1 MHVGT
6 NHDGPV
12 IIGFG
17 HRRRTGKDAVAGLVR
32 DRLRAA
38 GANVF
43 RDAFAWNLKQV
54 TRMMFRYVGLAD
66 DTVYEDC
73 PDLREKKMPGIEM
86 SPRDLWIAVGNK
98 IREIAPDVWIRGVL
112 DNPAYVSGS
121 VLLIS
126 DVRYP
131 NEVKAI
137 RDRGGAVIKVVRP
150 GIPESADIADSALA
164 GMKTGA
170 WDRVVLNDGD
180 LDALD
185 RKAGFLAEWIGRRL
199 AARNAAMG

>member
-1 MHVGT
+1 M
-6 NHDGPV
+6 DGPLIV
-12 IIGFG
+12 GFG
-17 HRRRTGKDAVAGLVR
+17 HRRRVGKDTVADLVR

-38 GANVF
+38 GVNVF
-43 RDAFAWNLKQV
+43 RDAFAWNIKQA
-54 TRMMFRYVGLAD
+54 TRLMFRYAGLAD
-66 DTVYEDC
+66 DSAYERW
-73 PDLREKKMPGIEM
+73 PKLREVALPDIGL

-98 IREIAPDVWIRGVL
+98 IREVAPDVWIRGVL

-121 VLLIS
+121 VLIIS
-126 DVRYP
+126 DLRYP
-131 NEVKAI
+131 AEVKAI

-150 GIPESADIADSALA
+150 GTPESTDVADSALA

-185 RKAGFLAEWIGRRL
+185 RKAGFLAEWITRRL
-199 AARNAAMG
+199 ATRNSTAE